1 MHMTTSE
8 HNNSGTITISVRTSR
23 ETKEQLENLAES
35 MGRSTNYVVG
45 EALTSYISENAW
57 QVEAIGKA
65 VAEADAG
72 GPSVS
77 QEATERWLKSWGS
90 DHELPK
96 PEPDTFN

>member
-1 MHMTTSE
+1 MNTNA
-8 HNNSGTITISVRTSR
+8 NNNASSATIAVRTSR
-23 ETKEQLENLAES
+23 ERKEQLETLAEN
-35 MGRSTNYVVG
+35 MGRSTSYLAD
-45 EALTSYISENAW
+45 EAIAAYLKENAW

-77 QEATERWLKSWGS
+77 QEGAERWLKSWGT

-96 PEPDTFN
+96 PEPDTFS

>member
-1 MHMTTSE
+1 MSTNE
-8 HNNSGTITISVRTSR
+8 HSNTGTVTITVRTSR
-23 ETKEQLENLAES
+23 QTKDQLDALAEN
-35 MGRSTNYVVG
+35 MGRSANYIAG
-45 EALTSYISENAW
+45 EAISSYVSENAW

-72 GPSVS
+72 GPSIS

-96 PEPDTFN
+96 PEPDTFS

>member
-1 MHMTTSE
+1 MSTSE
-8 HNNSGTITISVRTSR
+8 HNNTGTVTITVRTSR
-23 ETKEQLENLAES
+23 QTKEQLDTLAEN
-35 MGRSTNYVVG
+35 MGRSANYLVG
-45 EALTSYISENAW
+45 EAISSYVSENAW

-72 GPSVS
+72 GPSIS

-96 PEPDTFN
+96 PEPDTFS

>member
-1 MHMTTSE
+1 MTTSA
-8 HNNSGTITISVRTSR
+8 NNNGSSVTIAVRTSR
-23 ETKEQLENLAES
+23 ERKEQLETLAEN
-35 MGRSTNYVVG
+35 MGRSTSYLAD
-45 EALTSYISENAW
+45 EAIAAYLKENAW

-77 QEATERWLKSWGS
+77 QEAAERWLKSWGT

-96 PEPDTFN
+96 PEPDTFS

>member
-1 MHMTTSE
+1 MNTSE
-8 HNNSGTITISVRTSR
+8 HNNTGTVTISVRTSR
-23 ETKEQLENLAES
+23 QTKEQLDTLAENI
-35 MGRSTNYVVG
+35 GRSANYLAG
-45 EALTSYISENAW
+45 EAISSCVSENAW

-77 QEATERWLKSWGS
+77 QEATERWLKSWGT

-96 PEPDTFN
+96 PEPDIFS